1 VATAQRREK
10 GLSSRRVLLS
20 NTAANMIS
28 SLHPAN
34 KSKVSDALATIKS
47 SVIDPANVKKIVG
60 VDNAF
65 VARAG
70 DLRVFFKEEGESVV
84 ILSVVTKA

>member
-1 VATAQRREK
+1 MRWTVLLADPILREPEGMGAAQRQDNS
-10 GLSSRRVLLS
+10 LSSRRVLLS

-60 VDNAF
+60 VDSV
-65 VARAG
+65 VARA
-70 DLRVFFKEEGESVV
+70 
-84 ILSVVTKA
+84 